1 MNILSKTCSC
11 NDIAEKLPKVQ
22 NNNHSLTITHMTFQ
36 VRSKVSQLTEK
47 NPPRYFITQNYYL
60 FYYYLQKK
68 WLQKMYLTDFKNH
81 LLKCF
86 PYYVHLPAKKKDKS
100 DNVTMQ
106 VM

>member
-47 NPPRYFITQNYYL
+47 KPPRYFT
-60 FYYYLQKK
+60 
-68 WLQKMYLTDFKNH
+68 
-81 LLKCF
+81 
-86 PYYVHLPAKKKDKS
+86 LPALSHYHFCLFSWLVSVHNKE
-100 DNVTMQ
+100 NT
-106 VM
+106 